1 MWVKQNGQ
9 FTGWMNVEG
18 SSVLIILGFYG
29 VMSTNDIYKDD
40 LVLEHKINLLYLLL
54 QRKKHPTMVSKMKG

>member
-1 MWVKQNGQ
+1 
-9 FTGWMNVEG
+9 MNVEG